1 MRHVLLIEDNPS
13 DVFLIREAIR
23 QSSVPA
29 DVIVA
34 YDGARGLQ
42 LLDEPHPLPDLVILD
57 LNLPSRSGMD
67 ILQRHPPNPPPPVVV
82 FTGSS
87 NPDERDRALQLGAS
101 DYVVKPD
108 GWDEYRAA
116 IHGVL
121 ERWVGRVGG

>member
-1 MRHVLLIEDNPS
+1 
-13 DVFLIREAIR
+13 
-23 QSSVPA
+23 
-29 DVIVA
+29 
-34 YDGARGLQ
+34 
-42 LLDEPHPLPDLVILD
+42 
-57 LNLPSRSGMD
+57 MD

-87 NPDERDRALQLGAS
+87 NPTERERAMALGAS

-108 GWDEYRAA
+108 GWDEYLAA